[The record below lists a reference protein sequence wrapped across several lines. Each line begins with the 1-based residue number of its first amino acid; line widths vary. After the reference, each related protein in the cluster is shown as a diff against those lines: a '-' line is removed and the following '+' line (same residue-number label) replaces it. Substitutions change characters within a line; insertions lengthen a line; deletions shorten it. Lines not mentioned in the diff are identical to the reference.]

1 MREFIGRVPKR
12 SDLLEIFK
20 RYITIIS
27 PRDNLETC
35 FLDLAASINSRTID
49 VGQEC
54 DVKDTYSYILALLA
68 GVRYFVSEDSDL
80 ERLYEYLTRVRGMDS
95 QAKAREIRRIRDV
108 YRLLCDIPEST
119 FPVEDVLR
127 FLFLGSDPLTVPISI
142 SRIQAQLPD
151 VLDKAHMM
159 LSILRTLREADLM
172 RKSVGDKTE
181 GLDVALLEKARS
193 RVREVAKDIGVDH
206 TASTELI
213 AARLV
218 EEEAKWKEHPSDRE
232 LALQLSNQLDLFWSY
247 LYEQDDEDH
256 YNSLEEKFNAEDPTK
271 KFLVECEECDRR
283 FELEADYQGVV
294 ETEQRSMGAE
304 HCHEWLA
311 HDVCP
316 GCRNNVELHHNV
328 WEYPLFWFNY
338 EDTYC
343 IGCEIVHGETDSQK
357 TESLEHFF

>member
-1 MREFIGRVPKR
+1 MLDRTVIVDTNYLIQVNQKDILGMFFDPKYENTVASPLKRQMAKLFRNVMNRKIDLGFSNFIMREFIGRVPKR

-159 LSILRTLREADLM
+159 LSILRTLRKADLM

-218 EEEAKWKEHPSDRE
+218 EEEAKWKEHPSD
-232 LALQLSNQLDLFWSY
+232 
-247 LYEQDDEDH
+247 
-256 YNSLEEKFNAEDPTK
+256 
-271 KFLVECEECDRR
+271 
-283 FELEADYQGVV
+283 
-294 ETEQRSMGAE
+294 
-304 HCHEWLA
+304 
-311 HDVCP
+311 
-316 GCRNNVELHHNV
+316 
-328 WEYPLFWFNY
+328 
-338 EDTYC
+338 
-343 IGCEIVHGETDSQK
+343 
-357 TESLEHFF
+357 